1 MFKMYNDI
9 QRKVMNDFLKQSFVI
24 GRKGF
29 KWRYLEMPDYVG
41 YTENGHVLYVIFKQ
55 YNVLDNAKIFQC
67 DPIKMEPLFRDNS
80 DNSNCIW
87 KKSSRSYTLT
97 SGIVVRE
104 FTSDE
109 ERMFID
115 EKYLKYFDDE
125 NNIFVAE
132 HKHDAVNVFTDT
144 GLLIGIVIPMMI
156 RKTEDLEIVN
166 AK

>member
-9 QRKVMNDFLKQSFVI
+9 QKKVMNDFLKESFLI

-29 KWRYLEMPDYVG
+29 KWKWSEMPNYVG
-41 YTENGHVLYVIFKQ
+41 YTENGYVLYVIFKD
-55 YNVLDNAKIFQC
+55 YNVLDNAKIFQRE
-67 DPIKMEPLFRDNS
+67 PIKMESLFRDNS
-80 DNSNCIW
+80 DKNNLIW
-87 KKSSRSYTLT
+87 KKSAVSYMLT

-125 NNIFVAE
+125 TNIFVA
-132 HKHDAVNVFTDT
+132 
-144 GLLIGIVIPMMI
+144 
-156 RKTEDLEIVN
+156 
-166 AK
+166 